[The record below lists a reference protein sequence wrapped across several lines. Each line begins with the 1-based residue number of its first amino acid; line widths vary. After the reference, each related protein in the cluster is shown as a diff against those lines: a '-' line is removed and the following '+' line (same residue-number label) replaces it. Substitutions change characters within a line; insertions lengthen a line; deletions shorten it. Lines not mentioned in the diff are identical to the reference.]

1 MPKVGLEPT
10 IPCGKRILS
19 PPRIPFRHLGLRTKN
34 ADAQRPVKA
43 PATPLPGHRR

>member
-1 MPKVGLEPT
+1 
-10 IPCGKRILS
+10 
-19 PPRIPFRHLGLRTKN
+19 LGLRTKN